1 MLATNRGSD
10 SMHWVHTAGGKAYRI
25 EPRELPDLKRVG
37 DARGVAE
44 VDWQLFHLQTK
55 PPPVHGCGV

>member
-1 MLATNRGSD
+1 
-10 SMHWVHTAGGKAYRI
+10 MHWVHTAGGKAYRI
-25 EPRELPDLKRVG
+25 EPRKLPDLKRVG